1 MTEPRYP
8 TVHVDVP
15 ADQTDEVSALLFEL
29 GATGVEE
36 RDGTTLDR
44 TENAGKTTLVAHF
57 DDEDQALIVAETSAF
72 PARVEYIVG
81 DEWKHKWREFF
92 KPSRVGRNL
101 VVKPSWEAFDTKP
114 SDVVLTLDPGQAF
127 GTGTHETTRLVL
139 AELEDLVLPD
149 HRVLDVGCGSGILAI
164 GTLLLGAKSA
174 VGVDIDDESMEA
186 SRENAER
193 NGVLKRFK
201 VSKRSVTTL
210 TEAFDL
216 VVANIES
223 RVLVP
228 LAASITARIAP
239 GGHLV
244 LSGLLSHEEE
254 ELLEVYT
261 ALGMKHQRTSR
272 EKDWIA
278 MVWAAPVKAVAKK
291 AVAKPVAKK
300 AAAKPVAKKAAAK
313 PVAKKTVAKPVA
325 KKAAAKTVAKKAV
338 AKPVAKQAFA
348 KPVAKKAVAKPVA
361 KKTVAKPVARKA
373 VAKPVAKKAVAK
385 KVFAKKKR

>member
-15 ADQTDEVSALLFEL
+15 SEETDEVSALLFEL

-44 TENAGKTTLVAHF
+44 TENVGTVTLVAHF
-57 DDEDQALIVAETSAF
+57 DDDDQARIVAETSAF
-72 PARVEYIVG
+72 PARVVYIVG

-101 VVKPSWEAFDTKP
+101 VVKPSWEPFDTKP

-174 VGVDIDDESMEA
+174 VGLDIDDESMEA

-193 NGVLKRFK
+193 NGVLKKFQ
-201 VSKRSVTTL
+201 VSKRSITTL
-210 TEAFDL
+210 KDAFQL

-228 LAASITARIAP
+228 LAASITARLAP
-239 GGHLV
+239 GGNLV

-261 ALGMKHQRTSR
+261 ALGLKHERTSR

-278 MVWAAPVKAVAKK
+278 MVWSSPLKLNSKAPPAKKAPAKKAPAKKAAAKKAPAKKAAAKKAPAKKAAAKKAVAKK
-291 AVAKPVAKK
+291 AVAKK
-300 AAAKPVAKKAAAK
+300 A
-313 PVAKKTVAKPVA
+313 
-325 KKAAAKTVAKKAV
+325 
-338 AKPVAKQAFA
+338 
-348 KPVAKKAVAKPVA
+348 
-361 KKTVAKPVARKA
+361 
-373 VAKPVAKKAVAK
+373 VAKKAVAK
-385 KVFAKKKR
+385 KAAAKKAVAKKAVAKKAAAKKAPAKKAPAKKTVAKKR